1 MNLIAVNLMLP
12 FLTALGCLIFFQNLK
27 IQKIASFVG
36 LFASLGTSIA
46 LLLEINQVSVLSHM
60 AGGWPSPF
68 GIALVVDKLS
78 APLLVLTPFL
88 ALLTFVFRLGVSDS
102 ESESN
107 PYYLPLFQFLIAGI
121 TGALSTGDFF
131 NLYVFFEIF
140 LMASFALLSQNQS
153 LAATMGTTKYVILN
167 LLGSLIFLTGL
178 GLLYSQTGTLNM
190 AAASKHVLT
199 NTFNFKGA
207 QDLAIVGLPF
217 LFFALAFAMKAA
229 VFPLYSWLP
238 ASYPLAD
245 SATTALLAG
254 TLTKVGV
261 YALLRTQHLGLF
273 RTLPFLNTF
282 FLVIGA
288 LTMIIGVFGA
298 ANQSNIA
305 RILSVHIISQVGYM
319 IVCLGIGTGKAL
331 TAALLFMAH
340 NMLVKTNLFFV
351 SGFISR
357 TQGSGDL
364 GLLGSCLKLRPVFSV
379 IFLVSAMSLVG
390 FPPLSGF
397 WAKFYVFSVLIEG
410 KQIFVLGVGALT
422 GIFTLYSMVKIWNEA
437 FLKNCPSEK
446 NHPLTTPELLGMYA
460 PMIIISILVILSAVL
475 ILPLSTHL
483 SGIAKYLSD
492 PKIYIENQ
500 MGVFFSPLERR

>member
-1 MNLIAVNLMLP
+1 M
-12 FLTALGCLIFFQNLK
+12 
-27 IQKIASFVG
+27 
-36 LFASLGTSIA
+36 
-46 LLLEINQVSVLSHM
+46 
-60 AGGWPSPF
+60 
-68 GIALVVDKLS
+68 
-78 APLLVLTPFL
+78 
-88 ALLTFVFRLGVSDS
+88 
-102 ESESN
+102 
-107 PYYLPLFQFLIAGI
+107 
-121 TGALSTGDFF
+121 
-131 NLYVFFEIF
+131 FFEVF

-190 AAASKHVLT
+190 AAASKHIVIS
-199 NTFNFKGA
+199 TFNMKGV
-207 QDLAIVGLPF
+207 QDLAFVGLPV

-261 YALLRTQHLGLF
+261 YALLRTQHLGF
-273 RTLPFLNTF
+273 FKTIPNLNPL

-288 LTMIIGVFGA
+288 LTMLIGVFGA
-298 ANQSNIA
+298 ATQSNIA

-319 IVCLGIGTGKAL
+319 IACLGIGTGKAL

-351 SGFISR
+351 SGFISK
-357 TQGSGDL
+357 TQGTGDL
-364 GLLGSCLKLRPVFSV
+364 AHLGSCLKFRPLFSI
-379 IFLVSAMSLVG
+379 IFLVSAFSLVG
-390 FPPLSGF
+390 LPPLSGF

-410 KQIFVLGVGALT
+410 KQIFVLAAGALT
-422 GIFTLYSMVKIWNEA
+422 GVFTLYSMLKIWNEA
-437 FLKNCPSEK
+437 FLKTCPSEK
-446 NHPLTTPELLGMYA
+446 NYHLTSSERLGMYT
-460 PMIIISILVILSAVL
+460 PMIVISALVILSAIF
-475 ILPLSTHL
+475 ILPLSAHL
-483 SGIAKYLSD
+483 SGIGQYLSD

-500 MGVFFSPLERR
+500 TGAFFSPLEGR